1 VYSTKWIVPCIY
13 MQLTHVLRSC
23 AYIVNLFLYLSLHLF
38 YFATLLYTVEPPVLK
53 YPPSDVTTAPEGNVT
68 LACHA
73 HGYGPLTYTW
83 EKKGI
88 GVIQTSNSPL
98 FDVVNASAVLAGLY
112 RCSVTNLYGEKVVS
126 LYFRLIGV
134 SQ

>member
-1 VYSTKWIVPCIY
+1 
-13 MQLTHVLRSC
+13 M
-23 AYIVNLFLYLSLHLF
+23 
-38 YFATLLYTVEPPVLK
+38 
-53 YPPSDVTTAPEGNVT
+53 TTAPEGNVT

-73 HGYGPLTYTW
+73 HGYGPLIYTW

-126 LYFRLIGV
+126 LYFKLIGV
-134 SQ
+134 S